1 MKSCELRTLM
11 SPYYGKG
18 FKTIGINLFFFFF
31 AFKEI
36 RNALDISIIQSQIK

>member
-1 MKSCELRTLM
+1 M

-18 FKTIGINLFFFFF
+18 FKTIGINLFFFFFF